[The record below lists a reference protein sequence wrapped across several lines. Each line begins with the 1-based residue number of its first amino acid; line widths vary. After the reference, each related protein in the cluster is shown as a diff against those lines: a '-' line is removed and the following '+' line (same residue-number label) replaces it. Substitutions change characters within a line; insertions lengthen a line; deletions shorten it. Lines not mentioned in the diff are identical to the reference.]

1 MMHLAADT
9 GLCIFVNTRLV
20 THVLWCYTMVA
31 GAEMYAS
38 VKAVHKVTHV
48 SQCIHV
54 DADMAMQYVN
64 EIV

>member
-1 MMHLAADT
+1 
-9 GLCIFVNTRLV
+9 
-20 THVLWCYTMVA
+20 MVA